1 MEAGSYLGAA
11 TWDTLTPRDLI
22 QVESRPKYSIYRR
35 PDVTTETVLGKSIK
49 RREDPRLITGR
60 GTYVDDV
67 RLIGMVNMVLVR
79 SPHAHANIRSVDTSA
94 AESADGVVAV
104 YTGAQL
110 HEELGSLIC
119 GWVVPDTKEVPHPP
133 LAVDKVRCVG
143 DAVAAVAATSP
154 QAAVDAAGLV
164 QVDYEVLDAVVD
176 MEAAIQDGAAQVH
189 DDAPNNV
196 AFEWEIGG
204 GDFDAAASSAGVR
217 VTERIIN
224 QRLIPNPMEPRGVV
238 ADFNPGTNHLTVW
251 TSTQIPHLV
260 RLLLALVTGHPEHQI
275 RVIAPDVGGG
285 FGCKLYLY
293 AEEVIASI
301 LAKRLGCPVKWIE
314 GRQENY
320 LATTHGRDHVGEV
333 EIIGDSDGNV
343 TGIRTDLCANMG
355 AYLSTF
361 APAIPTYLFGL
372 MLVGPYSIDNIQCK
386 VTGVYTTTT
395 PVDAYRGAGRP
406 EATYLV
412 ERMIDRYAA
421 EIGMDP
427 VEVRRKNLIPPFED
441 GHEVATTVIY
451 DSGNY
456 EAALDRAL
464 ELVGYDDFRAEQ
476 ATARNDGRHLGIG
489 LSTYVEICGMAPSA
503 VAYTLGARA
512 GVWES
517 ALVRVHPTGKVTVFT
532 GSSGHGQGHD
542 TTFAQL
548 AAAELGVEIDDVEV
562 IHGDTDKVQMGTGTF
577 GSRSAVCGGNAIHM
591 SVEKIQDKA
600 KRIAA
605 NLLEAAP
612 EDIVAENGQY
622 FVQGAPANAKT
633 FQEVALA
640 AYWYESLPE
649 DTEPGLEAVS
659 IFDPKNFTWPFGT
672 HIAVVEIDG
681 DTGEVELQKYVAI
694 DDVGNVINPMIVEGM
709 VHGGVVQGVGQA
721 LSEEAVYDES
731 GQLITGSMMDYAIPT
746 ANSVPSII
754 TDRTTTPSPT
764 NPLGV
769 KGAGETGT
777 IAASPAVMNAVI
789 DALSPFGVTHMNM
802 PAKPEKVWRA
812 MQG

>member
-1 MEAGSYLGAA
+1 M
-11 TWDTLTPRDLI
+11 
-22 QVESRPKYSIYRR
+22 
-35 PDVTTETVLGKSIK
+35 TTQAVLGESIK

-67 RLIGMVNMVLVR
+67 RLVGMVNMVLVR

-119 GWVVPDTKEVPHPP
+119 GWVVPDTNETPHPP
-133 LAVDKVRCVG
+133 LAYEKVRCVG

-154 QAAVDAAGLV
+154 QAAADAAALV

-176 MEAAIQDGAAQVH
+176 MEAGIQDGVAQVH
-189 DDAPNNV
+189 DNAPNNI
-196 AFEWEIGG
+196 AFEWEVGG

-238 ADFNPGTNHLTVW
+238 ADFNPGTNQLTVW

-293 AEEVIASI
+293 AEEVIAAI
-301 LAKRLGCPVKWIE
+301 LARRLGRPVKWIE

-343 TGIRTDLCANMG
+343 TGLRTDIYANMG

-372 MLVGPYSIDNIQCK
+372 MLVGPYSIDNVQCK

-427 VEVRRKNLIPPFED
+427 AEVRRKNLIPPFED

-476 ATARNDGRHLGIG
+476 AAARDNGRYLGIG

-548 AAAELGVEIDDVEV
+548 AAAELGVEVDDVEV

-591 SVEKIQDKA
+591 SIEKIQDKA

-612 EDIVAENGQY
+612 EDVVAENGQY
-622 FVQGAPANAKT
+622 FVQGAPAEAKT

-649 DTEPGLEAVS
+649 GTEPGLEAVS
-659 IFDPKNFTWPFGT
+659 IFDPQNFTWPFGT

-721 LSEEAVYDES
+721 LTEEAVYDES

-746 ANSVPSII
+746 ADSVPSII

-789 DALSPFGVTHMNM
+789 DALSPFGITHMNM

-812 MQG
+812 MQGT

>member
-1 MEAGSYLGAA
+1 MTTQSALGA
-11 TWDTLTPRDLI
+11 
-22 QVESRPKYSIYRR
+22 
-35 PDVTTETVLGKSIK
+35 SIK

-67 RLIGMVNMVLVR
+67 RLVGTLSMVLVR
-79 SPHAHANIRSVDTSA
+79 SPHAHANITGVDTSA
-94 AESADGVVAV
+94 ASAADGVVAV
-104 YTGAQL
+104 YTGDDLAEQ
-110 HEELGSLIC
+110 LGSLIC

-133 LAVDKVRCVG
+133 LAVGKVRCVG
-143 DAVAAVAATSP
+143 DAVAAVVADSP
-154 QAAVDAAGLV
+154 QAAADAAVLV
-164 QVDYEVLDAVVD
+164 DVDYEILDAVVD
-176 MEAAIQDGAAQVH
+176 MEAAVQDGAAQVH
-189 DDAPNNV
+189 EDAENNI
-196 AFEWEIGG
+196 AFQWEVGG
-204 GDFDAAASSAGVR
+204 GDFDAAASSAQVR
-217 VTERIIN
+217 VTERIVN
-224 QRLIPNPMEPRGVV
+224 QRLIPNAMESRGVV
-238 ADFNPGTNHLTVW
+238 ADFNPGTNQITLW

-293 AEEVIASI
+293 AEEVIAVVI
-301 LAKRLGCPVKWIE
+301 ARQLGQPVKWVE

-333 EIIGDSDGNV
+333 EIVGDSDGNV
-343 TGIRTDLCANMG
+343 TGLRTDVFANMG

-372 MLVGPYSIDNIQCK
+372 MLGGPYSIDNIQCK
-386 VTGVYTTTT
+386 VTGVFTTTT

-412 ERMIDRYAA
+412 ERMMDRFAA
-421 EIGMDP
+421 EVGMDP

-464 ELVGYDDFRAEQ
+464 ELVGYDEFRAEQ
-476 ATARNDGRHLGIG
+476 TAAREQGRYLGIG

-512 GVWES
+512 GTWES

-532 GSSGHGQGHD
+532 GASGHGQGHD

-548 AAAELGVEIDDVEV
+548 AAAELGVPVEDVEV
-562 IHGDTDKVQMGTGTF
+562 VHGDTDKVQMGTGTF

-591 SVEKIQDKA
+591 SIDKIQDKA
-600 KRIAA
+600 RRIAA

-612 EDIVAENGQY
+612 EDVVAENGQY

-649 DTEPGLEAVS
+649 GSEPGLEAVS
-659 IFDPKNFTWPFGT
+659 VFDPQNFTWPFGT
-672 HIAVVEIDG
+672 HIAVVEVDG
-681 DTGEVELQKYVAI
+681 DTGEVELQKYVAV

-721 LSEEAVYDES
+721 LSEEGVYDES

-746 ANSVPSII
+746 AEDVPSII
-754 TDRTTTPSPT
+754 TDRTVTPSPT

-789 DALSPFGVTHMNM
+789 DALSPFGVKHMNM
-802 PAKPEKVWRA
+802 PAKSEKVWRA

>member
-1 MEAGSYLGAA
+1 MTTQTAIG
-11 TWDTLTPRDLI
+11 D
-22 QVESRPKYSIYRR
+22 SIR
-35 PDVTTETVLGKSIK
+35 
-49 RREDPRLITGR
+49 RREDPRLITGK

-67 RLIGMVNMVLVR
+67 RLVGMLHLALAR
-79 SPHAHANIRSVDTSA
+79 SPHAHARITNVDTSA
-94 AESADGVVAV
+94 ALDVEGVVGV
-104 YTGAQL
+104 YTGADL
-110 HEELGSLIC
+110 HEQLGSLIC

-133 LAVDKVRCVG
+133 IAIDKVNTVG
-143 DAVAAVAATSP
+143 DVVAAVVADDPRTAA
-154 QAAVDAAGLV
+154 DAAELV
-164 QVDYEVLDAVVD
+164 VVDYDVLDAVVD
-176 MEAAIQDGAAQVH
+176 MEAGVQDGAAQIH
-189 DDAPNNV
+189 EDAPNNI
-196 AFEWEIGG
+196 AFEWEVGG
-204 GDFDAAASSAGVR
+204 GDYDAAAAGAEIR
-217 VTERIIN
+217 VSERIVN

-238 ADFNPGTNHLTVW
+238 ADFNAGTNQLTVY

-293 AEEVIASI
+293 AEEVIAGMI
-301 LAKRLGCPVKWIE
+301 ARDLAQPVKWIE
-314 GRQENY
+314 GRQENF
-320 LATTHGRDHVGEV
+320 LATTHGRDHVGQM
-333 EIIGDSDGNV
+333 EIVGDSEGNV
-343 TGIRTDLCANMG
+343 TGLSTDIYANMG

-372 MLVGPYSIDNIQCK
+372 MLVGPYSIDNIHCK
-386 VTGVYTTTT
+386 VTGVFTNTT

-412 ERMIDRYAA
+412 ERMMDRYAA

-427 VEVRRKNLIPPFED
+427 AEVRRKNLIPPFED

-456 EAALDRAL
+456 EAGLDRAL
-464 ELVGYDDFRAEQ
+464 ELVGYDDFRKEQ
-476 ATARNDGRHLGIG
+476 AAAREQGRYLGIG

-517 ALVRVHPTGKVTVFT
+517 ALVRVHPTGKVTVFS
-532 GSSGHGQGHD
+532 GSSGHGQGHH

-548 AAAELGVEIDDVEV
+548 AAAELGVAVEDVEV
-562 IHGDTDKVQMGTGTF
+562 VQGDTDKVQMGTGTF

-591 SVEKIQDKA
+591 SIEKIQDKA

-612 EDIVAENGQY
+612 EDIVNENGQY

-649 DTEPGLEAVS
+649 GTEPGLEAVS
-659 IFDPKNFTWPFGT
+659 IFDPQNFTWPFGT
-672 HIAVVEIDG
+672 HIAVVEVDG
-681 DTGEVELQKYVAI
+681 DTGEVELQKYVAL

-709 VHGGVVQGVGQA
+709 VHGGVAQGVGQA
-721 LSEEAVYDES
+721 LQEEAIYDES
-731 GQLITGSMMDYAIPT
+731 GQLLTGSMMDYALPT
-746 ANSVPSII
+746 SEDIPSII
-754 TDRTTTPSPT
+754 TDRTVTPSPT

-789 DALSPFGVTHMNM
+789 DALSPFGVKHMNM

>member
-1 MEAGSYLGAA
+1 MTTQSVLGA
-11 TWDTLTPRDLI
+11 
-22 QVESRPKYSIYRR
+22 
-35 PDVTTETVLGKSIK
+35 SIK

-67 RLIGMVNMVLVR
+67 RLVGMLNMSLAR
-79 SPHAHANIRSVDTSA
+79 SPHAHARIRGVDTSA
-94 AESADGVVAV
+94 AAAADGVVAV
-104 YTGAQL
+104 YTGADLADQ
-110 HEELGSLIC
+110 LGSLIC

-143 DAVAAVAATSP
+143 DAVAAVVATSP
-154 QAAVDAAGLV
+154 QAAADGAALIE
-164 QVDYEVLDAVVD
+164 VDYDVLDAVVD
-176 MEAAIQDGAAQVH
+176 MEAGVQDGAAQVH
-189 DDAPNNV
+189 DDAPNNI
-196 AFEWEIGG
+196 AFEWEVGG
-204 GDFDAAASSAGVR
+204 GDFDAAAASADVR
-217 VTERIIN
+217 VTERIVN

-238 ADFNPGTNHLTVW
+238 ADFNPGTNHLTVY

-293 AEEVIASI
+293 AEEVIASVV
-301 LAKRLGCPVKWIE
+301 AKHLGRPIKWIE

-333 EIIGDSDGNV
+333 EIVGDREGNV
-343 TGIRTDLCANMG
+343 SGLRTDVYANMG

-372 MLVGPYSIDNIQCK
+372 MLVGPYKIDSVQCK
-386 VTGVYTTTT
+386 VTGVFTTTT

-412 ERMIDRYAA
+412 ERMMDRYAA

-427 VEVRRKNLIPPFED
+427 AEVRRKNLIPPFED
-441 GHEVATTVIY
+441 GYEVATTVIY

-456 EAALDRAL
+456 EAALDLAL
-464 ELVGYDDFRAEQ
+464 DLVGYEDFRAEQ
-476 ATARNDGRHLGIG
+476 AAAREAGRHLGIG

-532 GSSGHGQGHD
+532 GSSSHGQGHD

-548 AAAELGVEIDDVEV
+548 AAAELGVAVEDVEV
-562 IHGDTDKVQMGTGTF
+562 VHGDTDKVQMGTGTF

-591 SVEKIQDKA
+591 SIEKIQDKA

-612 EDIVAENGQY
+612 EDVVAENGQY

-649 DTEPGLEAVS
+649 GTEPGLEAVS
-659 IFDPKNFTWPFGT
+659 IFDPQNFTWPFGT
-672 HIAVVEIDG
+672 HIAVVEVDG
-681 DTGEVELQKYVAI
+681 DTGEVELQKYVAV

-721 LSEEAVYDES
+721 LTEEGVYDES
-731 GQLITGSMMDYAIPT
+731 GQLVTGSMMDYAIPT
-746 ANSVPSII
+746 ADSVPSII
-754 TDRTTTPSPT
+754 TARTETPSPT

-789 DALSPFGVTHMNM
+789 DALSPFGIKHMNM

>member
-1 MEAGSYLGAA
+1 M
-11 TWDTLTPRDLI
+11 
-22 QVESRPKYSIYRR
+22 
-35 PDVTTETVLGKSIK
+35 TTQSVLGESIK

-67 RLIGMVNMVLVR
+67 RLVGMLNMVLVR
-79 SPHAHANIRSVDTSA
+79 SPHAHANIRSVDISA

-104 YTGAQL
+104 YTGQQL
-110 HEELGSLIC
+110 ADELGSLIC

-143 DAVAAVAATSP
+143 DAVAAIAATSP
-154 QAAVDAAGLV
+154 QAAADAATLV

-176 MEAAIQDGAAQVH
+176 MEAGVQDGVAQIH
-189 DDAPNNV
+189 DDAPNNI
-196 AFEWEIGG
+196 AFEWEVGG
-204 GDFDAAASSAGVR
+204 GDFDAAGSAADVR
-217 VTERIIN
+217 VSERIVN
-224 QRLIPNPMEPRGVV
+224 QRLIPNAMEPRGVV

-293 AEEVIASI
+293 AEEVIASA
-301 LAKRLGCPVKWIE
+301 LAKRLGRPVKWIE

-320 LATTHGRDHVGEV
+320 LATTHGRDHVGDV
-333 EIIGDSDGNV
+333 EIVGDSDGNV
-343 TGIRTDLCANMG
+343 TGLRTDLYANMG

-372 MLVGPYSIDNIQCK
+372 MLVGPYNIDNVQCK

-427 VEVRRKNLIPPFED
+427 AEVRRKNLIAPFED
-441 GHEVATTVIY
+441 GHEVATSVVY

-456 EAALDRAL
+456 EVALDRAL
-464 ELVGYDDFRAEQ
+464 ELVEYDDFRAQQ
-476 ATARNDGRHLGIG
+476 AVARDEGRYLGIG

-548 AAAELGVEIDDVEV
+548 AAAELGVAIEDVEV
-562 IHGDTDKVQMGTGTF
+562 VHGDTDKVQMGTGTF

-591 SVEKIQDKA
+591 SIEKIQDKA

-612 EDIVAENGQY
+612 EDVVAENGQY

-649 DTEPGLEAVS
+649 GTEPGLEAVS
-659 IFDPKNFTWPFGT
+659 IFDPQNFTWPFGT
-672 HIAVVEIDG
+672 HIAVVEVDG

-721 LSEEAVYDES
+721 LTEEAVYDES

-746 ANSVPSII
+746 AESVPFII

-789 DALSPFGVTHMNM
+789 DALTPFGIKHMNM
-802 PAKPEKVWRA
+802 PAKSEKVWRA

>member
-1 MEAGSYLGAA
+1 MTTQTAIG
-11 TWDTLTPRDLI
+11 D
-22 QVESRPKYSIYRR
+22 SIR
-35 PDVTTETVLGKSIK
+35 
-49 RREDPRLITGR
+49 RREDPRLITGK

-67 RLIGMVNMVLVR
+67 RLVGMLHLALAR
-79 SPHAHANIRSVDTSA
+79 SPHAHARITSVDTSA
-94 AESADGVVAV
+94 ALDVEGVVGV
-104 YTGAQL
+104 YTGADL
-110 HEELGSLIC
+110 HEQLGSLIC

-133 LAVDKVRCVG
+133 IAIDKVNTVG
-143 DAVAAVAATSP
+143 DVVAAVVADDPRTAA
-154 QAAVDAAGLV
+154 DAAELV
-164 QVDYEVLDAVVD
+164 VVDYEVLDAVVD
-176 MEAAIQDGAAQVH
+176 MEAGVQDGAAQIH
-189 DDAPNNV
+189 DDAPNNI
-196 AFEWEIGG
+196 AFEWEVGG
-204 GDFDAAASSAGVR
+204 GDYDAAAAGAEIR
-217 VTERIIN
+217 VSERIVN

-238 ADFNPGTNHLTVW
+238 ADFNAGTNQLTVY

-293 AEEVIASI
+293 AEEVIAGMI
-301 LAKRLGCPVKWIE
+301 ARDLAQPVKWIE
-314 GRQENY
+314 GRQENF
-320 LATTHGRDHVGEV
+320 LATTHGRDHVGQM
-333 EIIGDSDGNV
+333 EIVGDSEGNV
-343 TGIRTDLCANMG
+343 TGLSTDIYANMG

-372 MLVGPYSIDNIQCK
+372 MLVGPYSIDNINCK
-386 VTGVYTTTT
+386 VTGVFTNTT

-412 ERMIDRYAA
+412 ERMMDRYAA

-427 VEVRRKNLIPPFED
+427 AEVRRKNLIPPFED

-456 EAALDRAL
+456 EAGLDRAL
-464 ELVGYDDFRAEQ
+464 ELVGYDDFRKEQ
-476 ATARNDGRHLGIG
+476 AAAREQGRYLGIG

-517 ALVRVHPTGKVTVFT
+517 ALVRVHPTGKVTVFS
-532 GSSGHGQGHD
+532 GSSGHGQGHH

-548 AAAELGVEIDDVEV
+548 AAAELGVAVEDVEV
-562 IHGDTDKVQMGTGTF
+562 VQGDTDKVQMGTGTF

-591 SVEKIQDKA
+591 SIEKIQDKA

-612 EDIVAENGQY
+612 EDIINENGQY

-649 DTEPGLEAVS
+649 GTEPGLEAVS
-659 IFDPKNFTWPFGT
+659 IFDPQNFTWPFGT
-672 HIAVVEIDG
+672 HIAVVEVDG
-681 DTGEVELQKYVAI
+681 DTGEVELQKYVAL

-709 VHGGVVQGVGQA
+709 VHGGVAQGVGQA
-721 LSEEAVYDES
+721 LQEEAIYDDS
-731 GQLITGSMMDYAIPT
+731 GQLLTGSMMDYALPT
-746 ANSVPSII
+746 SEDIPSII
-754 TDRTTTPSPT
+754 TDRTVTPSPT

-789 DALSPFGVTHMNM
+789 DALSPFGVKHMNM

>member
-1 MEAGSYLGAA
+1 M
-11 TWDTLTPRDLI
+11 TLI
-22 QVESRPKYSIYRR
+22 GE
-35 PDVTTETVLGKSIK
+35 SIK
-49 RREDPRLITGR
+49 RREDERLITGK

-67 RLIGMVNMVLVR
+67 RMVGMLHLSLVR
-79 SPHAHANIRSVDTSA
+79 SPHAHARITNVDASA
-94 AESADGVVAV
+94 ALDIDGVAGV
-104 YTGAQL
+104 YTGADLQ
-110 HEELGSLIC
+110 EQLGSLIC

-133 LAVDKVRCVG
+133 IAVDKVNTVG
-143 DAVAAVAATSP
+143 DVVAAVVADDPRTAA
-154 QAAVDAAGLV
+154 DAAELV
-164 QVDYEVLDAVVD
+164 VVDYDVLDAVVD
-176 MEAAIQDGAAQVH
+176 METGVQDGAPQIH
-189 DDAPNNV
+189 DDAPNNI
-196 AFEWEIGG
+196 AFEWEVGG
-204 GDFDAAASSAGVR
+204 GDYDAAAAGAQVR
-217 VTERIIN
+217 VSERIVN

-238 ADFNPGTNHLTVW
+238 ADFNAGTNQLTVY

-293 AEEVIASI
+293 AEEVIAGMI
-301 LAKRLGCPVKWIE
+301 AKNLGRSVKWIE
-314 GRQENY
+314 GRQENF
-320 LATTHGRDHVGEV
+320 LATTHGRDHVGQM
-333 EIIGDSDGNV
+333 EIVGDSEGNV
-343 TGIRTDLCANMG
+343 TGLSTDLYANMG

-372 MLVGPYSIDNIQCK
+372 MLVGPYTIDNIQCK
-386 VTGVYTTTT
+386 VTGVFTNTT

-412 ERMIDRYAA
+412 ERMMDRYAA

-427 VEVRRKNLIPPFED
+427 AEVRRKNLIPPFED

-456 EAALDRAL
+456 EAGLDRAL
-464 ELVGYDDFRAEQ
+464 ELVGYDDFRKEQ
-476 ATARNDGRHLGIG
+476 AAAREQGRYLGIG

-517 ALVRVHPTGKVTVFT
+517 ALVRVHPTGKVTVFS
-532 GSSGHGQGHD
+532 GSSGHGQGHH

-548 AAAELGVEIDDVEV
+548 AASELGVAVEDVEV
-562 IHGDTDKVQMGTGTF
+562 VQGDTDKVQMGTGTF

-591 SVEKIQDKA
+591 SIEKIQDKA

-612 EDIVAENGQY
+612 EDIVNEDGQY
-622 FVQGAPANAKT
+622 FVQGAPANAKS

-649 DTEPGLEAVS
+649 GTEPGLEAVS
-659 IFDPKNFTWPFGT
+659 IFDPQNFTWPFGT
-672 HIAVVEIDG
+672 HIAVVEVDG
-681 DTGEVELQKYVAI
+681 DTGEVELQKYVAL

-709 VHGGVVQGVGQA
+709 VHGGVAQGVGQA
-721 LSEEAVYDES
+721 LQEEAIYDDS
-731 GQLITGSMMDYAIPT
+731 GQLLTGSMMDYALPT
-746 ANSVPSII
+746 AEDIPSII
-754 TDRTTTPSPT
+754 TDRTVTPSPT

-789 DALSPFGVTHMNM
+789 DALSPFGVKHMNM

-812 MQG
+812 MNG

>member
-1 MEAGSYLGAA
+1 M
-11 TWDTLTPRDLI
+11 
-22 QVESRPKYSIYRR
+22 
-35 PDVTTETVLGKSIK
+35 TTQAVLGESIK

-67 RLIGMVNMVLVR
+67 RLVGMLNMVLVR
-79 SPHAHANIRSVDTSA
+79 SPHAHANITSIDTSA

-110 HEELGSLIC
+110 EEELGSLIC
-119 GWVVPDTKEVPHPP
+119 GWVVPDTNETPHPP
-133 LAVDKVRCVG
+133 LAVGKVRCVG
-143 DAVAAVAATSP
+143 DAVAAVAATSA
-154 QAAVDAAGLV
+154 QAAVDAATLV

-176 MEAAIQDGAAQVH
+176 MEAAVQDGAAQVH
-189 DDAPNNV
+189 DDAANNI
-196 AFEWEIGG
+196 AFEWEVGG

-238 ADFNPGTNHLTVW
+238 ADFNPGTNQLTVW

-301 LAKRLGCPVKWIE
+301 LAKRLGRPVKWIE

-343 TGIRTDLCANMG
+343 TGLRTDIYANMG

-412 ERMIDRYAA
+412 ERMMDRYAA

-427 VEVRRKNLIPPFED
+427 AEVRRKNLIPPFED

-464 ELVGYDDFRAEQ
+464 ELVGYNDFRAEQ
-476 ATARNDGRHLGIG
+476 AAARDSGRYLGIG

-548 AAAELGVEIDDVEV
+548 AAAELGVDVDDVEV

-591 SVEKIQDKA
+591 SIEKIQDKA
-600 KRIAA
+600 RRIAA

-612 EDIVAENGQY
+612 EDVVAENGQY

-649 DTEPGLEAVS
+649 GTEPGLEAVS
-659 IFDPKNFTWPFGT
+659 IFDPQNFTWPFGT
-672 HIAVVEIDG
+672 HIAVVEVDG

-721 LSEEAVYDES
+721 LTEEAVYDES

-746 ANSVPSII
+746 ADSVPSII

>member
-1 MEAGSYLGAA
+1 M
-11 TWDTLTPRDLI
+11 TLI
-22 QVESRPKYSIYRR
+22 GE
-35 PDVTTETVLGKSIK
+35 SIK
-49 RREDPRLITGR
+49 RREDERLITGK

-67 RLIGMVNMVLVR
+67 RMVGMLHLSLVR
-79 SPHAHANIRSVDTSA
+79 SPHAHARITNVDASA
-94 AESADGVVAV
+94 ALDIDGVAGV
-104 YTGAQL
+104 YTGADLQ
-110 HEELGSLIC
+110 EQLGSLIC

-133 LAVDKVRCVG
+133 IAVDKVNTVG
-143 DAVAAVAATSP
+143 DVVAAVVADDPRTAA
-154 QAAVDAAGLV
+154 DAAELV
-164 QVDYEVLDAVVD
+164 VVDYDVLDAVVD
-176 MEAAIQDGAAQVH
+176 MEAGVQDGAPQIH
-189 DDAPNNV
+189 DDAPNNI
-196 AFEWEIGG
+196 AFEWEVGG
-204 GDFDAAASSAGVR
+204 GDYDAAAASAQVR
-217 VTERIIN
+217 VSERIVN

-238 ADFNPGTNHLTVW
+238 ADFNAGTNQLTVY

-293 AEEVIASI
+293 AEEVIAGMI
-301 LAKRLGCPVKWIE
+301 AKNLGRSVKWIE
-314 GRQENY
+314 GRQENF
-320 LATTHGRDHVGEV
+320 LATTHGRDHVGQM
-333 EIIGDSDGNV
+333 EIIGDSEGNV
-343 TGIRTDLCANMG
+343 TGLSTDLYANMG

-372 MLVGPYSIDNIQCK
+372 MLVGPYTIDNIQCK
-386 VTGVYTTTT
+386 VTGVFTNTT

-412 ERMIDRYAA
+412 ERMMDRYAA

-427 VEVRRKNLIPPFED
+427 AEVRRKNLIPPFED

-456 EAALDRAL
+456 EAGLDRAL
-464 ELVGYDDFRAEQ
+464 ELVGYDDFRKEQ
-476 ATARNDGRHLGIG
+476 AAAREQGRYLGIG

-517 ALVRVHPTGKVTVFT
+517 ALVRVHPTGKVTVFS
-532 GSSGHGQGHD
+532 GSSGHGQGHH

-548 AAAELGVEIDDVEV
+548 AAAELGVPVEDVEV
-562 IHGDTDKVQMGTGTF
+562 VQGDTDKVQMGTGTF

-591 SVEKIQDKA
+591 SIEKIQDKA

-612 EDIVAENGQY
+612 EDIVNEDGQY

-649 DTEPGLEAVS
+649 GTEPGLEAVS
-659 IFDPKNFTWPFGT
+659 IFDPQNFTWPFGT
-672 HIAVVEIDG
+672 HIAVVEVDG
-681 DTGEVELQKYVAI
+681 DTGEVELQKYVAL

-709 VHGGVVQGVGQA
+709 VHGGVAQGVGQA
-721 LSEEAVYDES
+721 LQEEAIYDDS
-731 GQLITGSMMDYAIPT
+731 GQLLTGSMMDYALPT
-746 ANSVPSII
+746 AEDIPSII
-754 TDRTTTPSPT
+754 TDRTVTPSPT

-789 DALSPFGVTHMNM
+789 DALSPFGVKHMNM

-812 MQG
+812 MQS

>member
-1 MEAGSYLGAA
+1 M
-11 TWDTLTPRDLI
+11 TLI
-22 QVESRPKYSIYRR
+22 GE
-35 PDVTTETVLGKSIK
+35 SIK
-49 RREDPRLITGR
+49 RREDERLITGK

-67 RLIGMVNMVLVR
+67 RMVGMLHLALAR
-79 SPHAHANIRSVDTSA
+79 SPHAHARITGVDASA
-94 AESADGVVAV
+94 ALDLDGVEAV
-104 YTGAQL
+104 YTGADLQ
-110 HEELGSLIC
+110 EQLGSLIC

-133 LAVDKVRCVG
+133 IAVDKVNTVG
-143 DAVAAVAATSP
+143 DVVAAVVADDPRTAA
-154 QAAVDAAGLV
+154 DAAELV
-164 QVDYEVLDAVVD
+164 VVDYDVLDAVVD
-176 MEAAIQDGAAQVH
+176 MEAGVQDGAPQIH

-196 AFEWEIGG
+196 AFEWEVGG
-204 GDFDAAASSAGVR
+204 GDYDAAASGAEVR
-217 VTERIIN
+217 VSERIVN

-238 ADFNPGTNHLTVW
+238 ADFNAGTNQLTVY

-293 AEEVIASI
+293 AEEVIAGMV
-301 LAKRLGCPVKWIE
+301 AKNLGRPVKWIE
-314 GRQENY
+314 GRQENF
-320 LATTHGRDHVGEV
+320 LATTHGRDHVGQM
-333 EIIGDSDGNV
+333 EIVGDSEGNV
-343 TGIRTDLCANMG
+343 TGLSTDIYANMG

-386 VTGVYTTTT
+386 VTGVFTNTT

-412 ERMIDRYAA
+412 ERMMDRYAA

-427 VEVRRKNLIPPFED
+427 AEVRRKNLIPPFED

-456 EAALDRAL
+456 EAGLDRAL
-464 ELVGYDDFRAEQ
+464 ELVGYDDFRKEQ
-476 ATARNDGRHLGIG
+476 AAAREQGRYLGIG

-517 ALVRVHPTGKVTVFT
+517 ALVRVHPTGKVTVFS
-532 GSSGHGQGHD
+532 GSSGHGQGHH

-548 AAAELGVEIDDVEV
+548 AAAELGVPVEDVEV
-562 IHGDTDKVQMGTGTF
+562 VQGDTDKVQMGTGTF

-612 EDIVAENGQY
+612 EDIVNEDGQY

-649 DTEPGLEAVS
+649 GTEPGLEAVS
-659 IFDPKNFTWPFGT
+659 IFDPQNFTWPFGT
-672 HIAVVEIDG
+672 HIAVVEVDG
-681 DTGEVELQKYVAI
+681 DTGEVELQKYVAL

-709 VHGGVVQGVGQA
+709 VHGGVAQGVGQA
-721 LSEEAVYDES
+721 LQEEAIYDES
-731 GQLITGSMMDYAIPT
+731 GQLLTGSMMDYALPT
-746 ANSVPSII
+746 SEDIPSII
-754 TDRTTTPSPT
+754 TDRTVTPSPT

-789 DALSPFGVTHMNM
+789 DALSPFGVKHMNM

-812 MQG
+812 MQS

>member
-1 MEAGSYLGAA
+1 M
-11 TWDTLTPRDLI
+11 TLI
-22 QVESRPKYSIYRR
+22 GE
-35 PDVTTETVLGKSIK
+35 SIK
-49 RREDPRLITGR
+49 RREDERLITGK

-67 RLIGMVNMVLVR
+67 RMVGMLHLGLAR
-79 SPHAHANIRSVDTSA
+79 SPHAHARITGVDASA
-94 AESADGVVAV
+94 TLDLDGVEAV
-104 YTGAQL
+104 YTGADLQ
-110 HEELGSLIC
+110 EQLGSLIC

-133 LAVDKVRCVG
+133 IAVDKVNTVG
-143 DAVAAVAATSP
+143 DVVAAVVADDPRTAA
-154 QAAVDAAGLV
+154 DAAELIV
-164 QVDYEVLDAVVD
+164 VDYDVLDAVVD
-176 MEAAIQDGAAQVH
+176 MEAGVQDGAPQIH

-196 AFEWEIGG
+196 AFEWEVGG
-204 GDFDAAASSAGVR
+204 GDYDAAASGAEVR
-217 VTERIIN
+217 VSERIVN

-238 ADFNPGTNHLTVW
+238 ADFNQGTNQLTVY

-293 AEEVIASI
+293 AEEVIAGMI
-301 LAKRLGCPVKWIE
+301 AKNLGRPVKWIE
-314 GRQENY
+314 GRQENF
-320 LATTHGRDHVGEV
+320 LATTHGRDHVGQM
-333 EIIGDSDGNV
+333 EICGDSEGNV
-343 TGIRTDLCANMG
+343 TGLSTDIYANMG

-386 VTGVYTTTT
+386 VTGVFTNTT

-412 ERMIDRYAA
+412 ERMMDRYAA

-427 VEVRRKNLIPPFED
+427 AEVRRKNLIPPFED

-456 EAALDRAL
+456 EAGLDRAL
-464 ELVGYDDFRAEQ
+464 ELVGYDDFRKEQ
-476 ATARNDGRHLGIG
+476 AAAREQGRYLGIG

-517 ALVRVHPTGKVTVFT
+517 ALVRVHPTGKVTVFS
-532 GSSGHGQGHD
+532 GSSGHGQGHH

-548 AAAELGVEIDDVEV
+548 AAAELGVPVEDVEV
-562 IHGDTDKVQMGTGTF
+562 VQGDTDKVQMGTGTF

-600 KRIAA
+600 RRIAA

-612 EDIVAENGQY
+612 EDIVNEDGQY

-649 DTEPGLEAVS
+649 GTEPGLEAVS
-659 IFDPKNFTWPFGT
+659 IFDPQNFTWPFGT
-672 HIAVVEIDG
+672 HIAVVEVDG
-681 DTGEVELQKYVAI
+681 DTGEVELQKYVAL

-709 VHGGVVQGVGQA
+709 VHGGVAQGVGQA
-721 LSEEAVYDES
+721 LQEEAIYDES
-731 GQLITGSMMDYAIPT
+731 GQLLTGSMMDYALPT
-746 ANSVPSII
+746 SEDIPSII
-754 TDRTTTPSPT
+754 TDRTVTPSPT

-789 DALSPFGVTHMNM
+789 DALSPFGVKHMNM

-812 MQG
+812 MQS

>member
-1 MEAGSYLGAA
+1 M
-11 TWDTLTPRDLI
+11 
-22 QVESRPKYSIYRR
+22 
-35 PDVTTETVLGKSIK
+35 TTQSVLGESIK

-67 RLIGMVNMVLVR
+67 RLFGMLNMVLVR

-104 YTGAQL
+104 YTGQQL
-110 HEELGSLIC
+110 ADELGSLIC

-143 DAVAAVAATSP
+143 DAVAAIAATSP
-154 QAAVDAAGLV
+154 QAAADAVALV

-176 MEAAIQDGAAQVH
+176 MEAGVQDGAAQVH
-189 DDAPNNV
+189 DDAPNNI
-196 AFEWEIGG
+196 AFEWEVGG
-204 GDFDAAASSAGVR
+204 GDVDAAASAADVR
-217 VTERIIN
+217 VTERIVN
-224 QRLIPNPMEPRGVV
+224 QRLIPNAMEPRGVV

-293 AEEVIASI
+293 AEEVIASA
-301 LAKRLGCPVKWIE
+301 LAKRLGRPVKWIE

-320 LATTHGRDHVGEV
+320 LATTHGRDHVGDV
-333 EIIGDSDGNV
+333 EIVGDSDGNV
-343 TGIRTDLCANMG
+343 TGLRAEIYANMG

-372 MLVGPYSIDNIQCK
+372 MLVGPYNIDNVHCK

-427 VEVRRKNLIPPFED
+427 AEVRRKNLIAPFED
-441 GHEVATTVIY
+441 GHEVATSVVY

-456 EAALDRAL
+456 EATLDRAL
-464 ELVGYDDFRAEQ
+464 ELVEYDDFRAQ
-476 ATARNDGRHLGIG
+476 QSVARDEGRYLGIG

-548 AAAELGVEIDDVEV
+548 AAAELGLAIEDVEV
-562 IHGDTDKVQMGTGTF
+562 VHGDTDKVQMGTGTF

-591 SVEKIQDKA
+591 SIEKIQDKA

-612 EDIVAENGQY
+612 EDVVAENGQY

-649 DTEPGLEAVS
+649 GTEPGLEAVS
-659 IFDPKNFTWPFGT
+659 IFDPQNFTWPFGT
-672 HIAVVEIDG
+672 HIAVVEVDG

-721 LSEEAVYDES
+721 LTEEAVYDES

-746 ANSVPSII
+746 AESVPSII

-789 DALSPFGVTHMNM
+789 DALTPFGIKHMNM
-802 PAKPEKVWRA
+802 PAKSEKVWRA

>member
-1 MEAGSYLGAA
+1 M
-11 TWDTLTPRDLI
+11 
-22 QVESRPKYSIYRR
+22 RR
-35 PDVTTETVLGKSIK
+35 TDVTTQSVLGASIK

-67 RLIGMVNMVLVR
+67 RLVGTLSMALVR
-79 SPHAHANIRSVDTSA
+79 SPHAHANITGIDTSA
-94 AESADGVVAV
+94 AAASDGVVAV
-104 YTGAQL
+104 YTGDDLAEQ
-110 HEELGSLIC
+110 LGSLIC

-133 LAVDKVRCVG
+133 LAVGKVRCVG
-143 DAVAAVAATSP
+143 DAVAAVVADSA
-154 QAAVDAAGLV
+154 QAAADAAALV
-164 QVDYEVLDAVVD
+164 DVDYDVLDAVVD
-176 MEAAIQDGAAQVH
+176 MEAAVQDGAAQVH
-189 DDAPNNV
+189 EEAENNM
-196 AFEWEIGG
+196 AFEWEVGG
-204 GDFDAAASSAGVR
+204 GDFDAAASSAQVR
-217 VTERIIN
+217 VTERIVN
-224 QRLIPNPMEPRGVV
+224 QRLIPNAMEPRGVL
-238 ADFNPGTNHLTVW
+238 ADFNPGTNQLTLW

-293 AEEVIASI
+293 AEEVIAAI
-301 LAKRLGCPVKWIE
+301 VAKQLGRPIKWIE

-333 EIIGDSDGNV
+333 EIVGDSDGNV
-343 TGIRTDLCANMG
+343 TGLRADVYANMG

-372 MLVGPYSIDNIQCK
+372 MLGGPYSIDNVQCK
-386 VTGVYTTTT
+386 VTGVFTTTT

-412 ERMIDRYAA
+412 ERMMDRFAA

-427 VEVRRKNLIPPFED
+427 AEVRRKNLIPPFED

-464 ELVGYDDFRAEQ
+464 DLVGYDDFRAEQ
-476 ATARNDGRHLGIG
+476 ASARDDGRYLGIG

-532 GSSGHGQGHD
+532 GASGHGQGHD

-548 AAAELGVEIDDVEV
+548 AAAELGVPVEDVEV
-562 IHGDTDKVQMGTGTF
+562 VHGDTDKVQMGTGTF

-591 SVEKIQDKA
+591 SVDKIQDKA

-612 EDIVAENGQY
+612 EDVVAENGQY

-649 DTEPGLEAVS
+649 GTEPGLEAVS
-659 IFDPKNFTWPFGT
+659 IFDPQNFTWPFGT
-672 HIAVVEIDG
+672 HIAVVEVDG
-681 DTGEVELQKYVAI
+681 DTGEVDLQKYVAV

-721 LSEEAVYDES
+721 LSEEGIYDES

-746 ANSVPSII
+746 AEDVPSII
-754 TDRTTTPSPT
+754 TDRTVTPSPT

-789 DALSPFGVTHMNM
+789 DALSPFGIKHMNM
-802 PAKPEKVWRA
+802 PAKSEKVWRA